1 MEISNET
8 KSIFEKMDSDNP
20 NWNMLNNDKL
30 VDYAKQMGEVDASL
44 EKYLSR
50 VEKGKASLRDYNNYI
65 AGTTAKLESF
75 KRAVKSIGKNL
86 ILNAVIGGVIGGV
99 TSLIS
104 SLISSTNRL
113 KETASEA
120 SAEFKSSKDSIEDY
134 KSKISEL
141 QTTINDQNSSYE
153 DVTEARKNLLSIQD
167 EMIDKFNLEKEGIGY
182 VTEAI
187 NTQADALD
195 KLTASEWKNVKNS
208 YGKNGSFWNKL
219 SDNIL
224 NAVTNSKNTF
234 DRAMGSYENYGAK
247 FFIGDNTLSDDLKK
261 QLTELGADIT
271 LDDEHGGNLVTF
283 IGNVEDVYDKLSYVE
298 DLVNRSNN
306 ENVYGLSDV
315 ESKAKDMID
324 KVSEYYYQHMYQDVI
339 SNNPEYMDWLN
350 EIQKAYENYDK
361 AYISGNK
368 KDIEEA
374 KNVYAETMD
383 DIISKVPEG
392 DSGLIQYFQSL
403 YPALQQEIGSWKF
416 EINFNNS
423 DESIKEDV
431 ETYASKFQNDAS
443 SILNLDLD
451 YNYQN
456 ATKEQQEAFDYFEK
470 LALDYGLTLDQLIEK
485 LQSMGILHSQAYS
498 DAHNKLLPIRN
509 ALTYYEDNQ
518 KDKLDPSVAQKWLDE
533 LEKTD
538 ASKLDIVNSPE
549 FTKALEAERR
559 GFIGATLEADN
570 YTNALNRAEKA
581 IAKKNAKSAEKDYSK
596 SDIIDKLT
604 ELSDGFTVLDDI
616 YADIKDG
623 DVFDFSKLDS
633 KKFTENFKGLE
644 DEYTKFIETVSASP
658 NDISQCQSAFN
669 NLTTAY
675 VKQSGVLEMVNEGNA
690 DVAASYL
697 ELYGIENAEAL
708 VQDMLIAKRTYLA
721 ETGTDIENAT
731 YSEINAFMEEKD
743 ALEEEG
749 FQLDTT
755 TQKTVAYWTEKQLAN
770 GTLLST
776 VGDITQLNNLCDAL
790 GITSTALRNYAYF
803 KKLAESGLYD
813 DETLKAYE
821 GKALDFQKQAQEELQ
836 NILYGNQTANYTGAM
851 DSNKTK
857 SSSEKDK
864 WLEEYKKKLS
874 ILQDQL
880 DKELI
885 DERTFYDESEKLLNQ
900 YLKDTPEHIS
910 KYEEEI
916 SDAEKTL
923 HSDWIN
929 AYQAQHDKLEESLND
944 GTISAVEYCQ
954 QLAKLGQEY
963 YGIFDNINL
972 KNIEELPESLQE
984 SVKAFQDA
992 TASANE
998 YISSLDAVY
1007 RQYGNVNNV
1016 DRNIIYWD
1024 ETNLEKYKDAISSW
1038 NWDVGLGD
1046 YSSVEGMSENF
1057 DGLEFALTPMLDTGS
1072 ELIPLTQHELY
1083 NYIDNVIN
1091 SSYENGKGFNAENL
1105 LAIDSTGFDME
1116 VNGVLTHVS
1125 NMIAGVEGEIVN
1137 GVQLTANDIY
1147 AIAGAT
1153 SDEMGYALNSIYDG
1167 YGMHQI
1173 QQNTLSVK
1181 KEYERLAS
1189 EARACGYNIEEYIGQ
1204 KGSKAVQNYGK
1215 YVKEATEVIKE
1226 LKEQIKSTFDNAIN
1240 GVITVLD
1247 KQISS
1252 VQDNCDKITKSYEN
1266 QQKAIEKQIKAHEQ
1280 EIKAIEKQKDALED
1294 QKDAIQDQ
1302 LDKITEEANE
1312 RERQLSLEE
1321 ALYNLNRLS
1330 NQKTKQIVDGN
1341 GNVRYDVDSKAIG
1354 SAREDVQKANE
1365 EIAKAKLEK
1374 QIKAIQNQ
1382 IDALDKQI
1390 DQINDI
1396 IDELNEQKDAFDDLI
1411 DSTEE
1416 YYDSIIKGLQ
1426 DYQKQ
1431 WQNLIDES
1439 EKQEA
1444 LKLAK
1449 DLGITE
1455 GEILGMSQ
1463 AAFEKVN
1470 GKYKDLLDC
1479 IYNGNGDIEEQFA
1492 ILNGLGTEEFQDALK
1507 SAGTAVSDFKDRS
1520 KKDLEESVNN
1530 TASILGVAS
1539 DSDNGKSSSKKNNS
1553 QNEDTSTMVG
1563 AVATSENLIQTGF
1576 DTFSLTMQGGME
1588 ALIDKAIE
1596 MSNKIVNACREA
1608 KAAMDEMSSFTVGN
1622 MKIGHFAGTGASF
1635 GDGTGRLKSSEKN
1648 ALVGEIAPELVVDT
1662 ENGTTQLF
1670 DKPSMVDLPKGA
1682 IVYNGDQTKRILQDK
1697 QSLVGGKSFANGN
1710 AKPNPIIDNLLK
1722 QSERLR
1728 SIIAE
1733 QTFNPL
1739 VDSMKHKFNEMTTS
1753 LMNNISTTNNDNSTT
1768 ISSNIGDI
1776 YVQGVQNP
1784 DGLANAIQKKMPTI
1798 MIQKMNRSK

>member
-1 MEISNET
+1 MLASFDKNGNFQFLKNFKMEISNET
-8 KSIFEKMDSDNP
+8 KSIFEKMNSDNP

-30 VDYAKQMGEVDASL
+30 LKYAKRMGEVDASL

-75 KRAVKSIGKNL
+75 KRAIKSISFNFL
-86 ILNAVIGGVIGGV
+86 LNAGIAMAIGGI

-120 SAEFKSSKDSIEDY
+120 SAEFKSTKDSIEDY

-187 NTQADALD
+187 NTQSDALD

-224 NAVTNSKNTF
+224 NGVTNSENTF

-247 FFIGDNTLSDDLKK
+247 FFIGGTLSDNLKK
-261 QLTELGADIT
+261 QLTDLGADIT
-271 LDDEHGGNLVTF
+271 LDADRGHNVITF

-298 DLVNRSNN
+298 DLVDRLNTKNIF
-306 ENVYGLSDV
+306 GLSDA

-324 KVSEYYYQHMYQDVI
+324 KVGEYYYQHMYQDVI

-350 EIQKAYENYDK
+350 EIQKAYENFDK
-361 AYISGNK
+361 AYTSGNT

-443 SILNLDLD
+443 SILSLDFD

-509 ALTYYEDNQ
+509 ALTYNEDNQ

-675 VKQSGVLEMVNEGNA
+675 VKQFGVLEMVNEGNA

-755 TQKTVAYWTEKQLAN
+755 TQKTVAYWTEKQLVN

-776 VGDITQLNNLCDAL
+776 VGDITQLNNLCNAL

-803 KKLAESGLYD
+803 KKLAESGLYN

-821 GKALDFQKQAQEELQ
+821 GKALDYQKQAQEELQ

-984 SVKAFQDA
+984 SVKAFQ
-992 TASANE
+992 E
-998 YISSLDAVY
+998 
-1007 RQYGNVNNV
+1007 
-1016 DRNIIYWD
+1016 
-1024 ETNLEKYKDAISSW
+1024 AISSS
-1038 NWDVGLGD
+1038 D
-1046 YSSVEGMSENF
+1046 
-1057 DGLEFALTPMLDTGS
+1057 
-1072 ELIPLTQHELY
+1072 
-1083 NYIDNVIN
+1083 DNAFIN
-1091 SSYENGKGFNAENL
+1091 E
-1105 LAIDSTGFDME
+1105 
-1116 VNGVLTHVS
+1116 
-1125 NMIAGVEGEIVN
+1125 
-1137 GVQLTANDIY
+1137 Q
-1147 AIAGAT
+1147 
-1153 SDEMGYALNSIYDG
+1153 YD
-1167 YGMHQI
+1167 Q
-1173 QQNTLSVK
+1173 
-1181 KEYERLAS
+1181 LAS

-1321 ALYNLNRLS
+1321 ALYDLNRLS

-1354 SAREDVQKANE
+1354 SAREDVQKAKE
-1365 EIAKAKLEK
+1365 EIAKAKLEN

-1416 YYDSIIKGLQ
+1416 YYNSIIKGLQ

-1507 SAGTAVSDFKDRS
+1507 SAGTAVSDFKDSS

-1670 DKPSMVDLPKGA
+1670 DKPTMVDLPKGA

-1739 VDSMKHKFNEMTTS
+1739 VDSMKHKFNEMATS

>member
-8 KSIFEKMDSDNP
+8 KSIFEKMNSENP
-20 NWNMLNNDKL
+20 NWNRLNNDELLK
-30 VDYAKQMGEVDASL
+30 YAKQMGEVDASL

-75 KRAVKSIGKNL
+75 KRAVKSIGANL
-86 ILNAVIGGVIGGV
+86 LLNAGIAVVIGGI

-120 SAEFKSSKDSIEDY
+120 SAEFKSTKDSIEDY

-187 NTQADALD
+187 NTQANALD
-195 KLTASEWKNVKNS
+195 KLTDSEWKNVKNS
-208 YGKNGSFWNKL
+208 FGKDDSLWKRL

-224 NAVTNSKNTF
+224 NGVTNSENTF
-234 DRAMGSYENYGAK
+234 DRAMGYYENYGAK
-247 FFIGDNTLSDDLKK
+247 FSISGTLSDDLKK
-261 QLTELGADIT
+261 QLTDLGADIT
-271 LDDEHGGNLVTF
+271 LDADRGDNVITF
-283 IGNVEDVYDKLSYVE
+283 IGNVEDVHDKLSYVE
-298 DLVNRSNN
+298 DLVDRLNTKNIS
-306 ENVYGLSDV
+306 GLSDA

-324 KVSEYYYQHMYQDVI
+324 KVGEYYYQHMYQDVI

-350 EIQKAYENYDK
+350 EIQKAYENFDK
-361 AYISGNK
+361 AYTSGNT

-383 DIISKVPEG
+383 DIISKVPES
-392 DSGLIQYFQSL
+392 DSGLIQYFQNL

-423 DESIKEDV
+423 DESVKEDV

-443 SILNLDLD
+443 SILSLDFD

-485 LQSMGILHSQAYS
+485 LQSMGSLHSQVYS
-498 DAHNKLLPIRN
+498 DAFNKLLPVRN
-509 ALTYYEDNQ
+509 ASTINEADQ
-518 KDKLDPSVAQKWLDE
+518 KDKLDRSVAQKWLDE

-776 VGDITQLNNLCDAL
+776 VGDITQLNNLCNAL

-803 KKLAESGLYD
+803 KKLAESGLYN

-821 GKALDFQKQAQEELQ
+821 GKALDYQKQAQEELQ

-885 DERTFYDESEKLLNQ
+885 DERTFYDKSEKLLNQ

-963 YGIFDNINL
+963 YSIFDNINL

-984 SVKAFQDA
+984 SIKAFQ
-992 TASANE
+992 E
-998 YISSLDAVY
+998 
-1007 RQYGNVNNV
+1007 
-1016 DRNIIYWD
+1016 
-1024 ETNLEKYKDAISSW
+1024 AISSS
-1038 NWDVGLGD
+1038 D
-1046 YSSVEGMSENF
+1046 
-1057 DGLEFALTPMLDTGS
+1057 
-1072 ELIPLTQHELY
+1072 
-1083 NYIDNVIN
+1083 DNAFIN
-1091 SSYENGKGFNAENL
+1091 E
-1105 LAIDSTGFDME
+1105 
-1116 VNGVLTHVS
+1116 
-1125 NMIAGVEGEIVN
+1125 
-1137 GVQLTANDIY
+1137 Q
-1147 AIAGAT
+1147 
-1153 SDEMGYALNSIYDG
+1153 YD
-1167 YGMHQI
+1167 Q
-1173 QQNTLSVK
+1173 
-1181 KEYERLAS
+1181 LAS

-1330 NQKTKQIVDGN
+1330 NQKTKQIIDGN

-1416 YYDSIIKGLQ
+1416 YYNSIIKGLQ

-1463 AAFEKVN
+1463 TAFEKVN

-1507 SAGTAVSDFKDRS
+1507 SAGTAVSDFKDSS
-1520 KKDLEESVNN
+1520 KKDLEESVKN

-1553 QNEDTSTMVG
+1553 KNEDTSTMVG
-1563 AVATSENLIQTGF
+1563 AVSTSENLIQTGF

-1635 GDGTGRLKSSEKN
+1635 GDGTGRLKSSESN

-1662 ENGTTQLF
+1662 EHGTTQLF
-1670 DKPSMVDLPKGA
+1670 DKPTMVDLPKGA
-1682 IVYNGDQTKRILQDK
+1682 IVYNGDQTKKILQDK

>member
-8 KSIFEKMDSDNP
+8 KSIFEKMSQNVSEWDTLDDTN
-20 NWNMLNNDKL
+20 L
-30 VDYAKQMGEVDASL
+30 VNYAKQMGEVDASL
-44 EKYLSR
+44 EKYLSQ

-65 AGTTAKLESF
+65 AGTTNKLENF
-75 KRAVKSIGKNL
+75 KRAIKSIGMNFL
-86 ILNAVIGGVIGGV
+86 LNAGIVAVIGGI

-104 SLISSTNRL
+104 SLISSTDRL

-120 SAEFKSSKDSIEDY
+120 SAEFKSAKDSIEDY

-167 EMIDKFNLEKEGIGY
+167 EMIEKFNLEKEGIGY

-187 NTQADALD
+187 NTQANSLD

-208 YGKNGSFWNKL
+208 YGKDGSWGEKL
-219 SDNIL
+219 SDDIL
-224 NAVTNSKNTF
+224 NAVTNSENTF

-247 FFIGDNTLSDDLKK
+247 FTIGGTLSDDLKK
-261 QLTELGADIT
+261 QLTDLGASIT
-271 LDDEHGGNLVTF
+271 LDRGSNIITF

-298 DLVNRSNN
+298 DLVDRLNTKYI
-306 ENVYGLSDV
+306 YGLSDA

-324 KVSEYYYQHMYQDVI
+324 KVGEYYYQHMYQDVI

-361 AYISGNK
+361 AYTSGNK

-374 KNVYAETMD
+374 KNVYGETMD

-509 ALTYYEDNQ
+509 ALTYYEDNR
-518 KDKLDPSVAQKWLDE
+518 KDKLDPSVAQQWLDE

-616 YADIKDG
+616 YADIKDD

-633 KKFTENFKGLE
+633 NKFTENFEGLE

-721 ETGTDIENAT
+721 ETGTNIENAT

-743 ALEEEG
+743 ALKEEG

-790 GITSTALRNYAYF
+790 GITSTALRNYVYF

-813 DETLKAYE
+813 DDTLKVYE
-821 GKALDFQKQAQEELQ
+821 GKALDYQKQAQEELQ
-836 NILYGNQTANYTGAM
+836 NILYGNQTTNYTGAM

-857 SSSEKDK
+857 SSSEKDN

-885 DERTFYDESEKLLNQ
+885 DERTFYNESEKLLNQ

-916 SDAEKTL
+916 SDAEKSL

-984 SVKAFQDA
+984 SVKAFQ
-992 TASANE
+992 E
-998 YISSLDAVY
+998 
-1007 RQYGNVNNV
+1007 
-1016 DRNIIYWD
+1016 
-1024 ETNLEKYKDAISSW
+1024 AISSS
-1038 NWDVGLGD
+1038 D
-1046 YSSVEGMSENF
+1046 
-1057 DGLEFALTPMLDTGS
+1057 
-1072 ELIPLTQHELY
+1072 
-1083 NYIDNVIN
+1083 DNAFIN
-1091 SSYENGKGFNAENL
+1091 E
-1105 LAIDSTGFDME
+1105 
-1116 VNGVLTHVS
+1116 
-1125 NMIAGVEGEIVN
+1125 
-1137 GVQLTANDIY
+1137 Q
-1147 AIAGAT
+1147 
-1153 SDEMGYALNSIYDG
+1153 YD
-1167 YGMHQI
+1167 Q
-1173 QQNTLSVK
+1173 
-1181 KEYERLAS
+1181 LAS

-1240 GVITVLD
+1240 AVITVLD

-1252 VQDNCDKITKSYEN
+1252 VQDNCDKITESYEE

-1294 QKDAIQDQ
+1294 QKDALQDQ

-1330 NQKTKQIVDGN
+1330 NQKTKQIIDGN
-1341 GNVRYDVDSKAIG
+1341 GNVRYEVDSKAIG

-1416 YYDSIIKGLQ
+1416 YYDSVIKALQ

-1492 ILNGLGTEEFQDALK
+1492 ILNGLGTEEFQNALK
-1507 SAGTAVSDFKDRS
+1507 SAGTAVSDFKDSS

-1588 ALIDKAIE
+1588 ALINKAIE

-1662 ENGTTQLF
+1662 EHGTTQLF
-1670 DKPSMVDLPKGA
+1670 DKPTMVDLPKGA

-1722 QSERLR
+1722 QSEKLR